1 MITCQ
6 KDRGEWHP
14 SREAEGGQAGGLQW
28 PGCAPA
34 LPSPPLA
41 MWGGW
46 GMGTG
51 AVHH

>member
-1 MITCQ
+1 MIICQ

-14 SREAEGGQAGGLQW
+14 SREAEGGQAGG

-34 LPSPPLA
+34 LPPPPLA
-41 MWGGW
+41 MWSGW